1 VLIGPELMPSTLDR
15 VKIGEWTADAR
26 DDSISRGAER
36 VKLEPRTMRLLLRLA
51 QSPGV
56 VVSLDEL
63 LESVWSGVVVG
74 TASVYQSMSQLRKVL
89 GDTDDP
95 PRYIETVAR
104 KGYRLVASV
113 SEPTAAEAT
122 VAAAAPAV
130 PAPVLAPIP
139 RRAGP
144 RLWAALAVV
153 AFIAVSLAVW
163 RFWLTSPAPAG
174 PPTVVVLPFLDLTDG
189 KTEQNFCDGLTEET
203 SNWLAQVPTLR
214 VVASTSAFAYRNH
227 ETDARTI
234 GRELQT
240 THMLEGSLR
249 RSGEQMRITVQLID
263 TRTGLHVWSNS
274 YDFERGNVLAMQ
286 EDIARKV
293 ADNLEIRITAQTDGR
308 FAGRSSK
315 SAEAQRLYL
324 LATAHEQKMTNE
336 ANERAITLY
345 KSALEADP
353 QFVLAKVWLAHA
365 IMERRFLDSQPIE
378 SLAPQIEPL
387 LADAAREAP
396 DLVDLYVVR
405 GYFYTEM
412 RQREPAIQDLRHALS
427 LNPNSS
433 GAAEKLGF
441 YYLTAGQPREAL
453 TYYTL
458 ASSLDPKSE
467 DLHGSRC
474 TTLAELGEFTA
485 AAAACERARAL
496 APDSAWV
503 YNISGKLER
512 ERGDLETASRW
523 DEMALQ
529 RGDDLASVQGER
541 VATLV
546 TLGLIREAGASFQ
559 RARVANPAAARR
571 HSALLFAGSIA
582 AVDAGGIQGL
592 RTFMRDNDLEH
603 PTEPTQLFV
612 LANAALI
619 AGDAPLARQY
629 VDGALGSNTLRPE
642 DIASTWH
649 AARGYSSLL
658 VISAA
663 LRGSGEPA
671 AAERRLAEL
680 SALLDRMVEGGVQTN
695 GMYFVRAELEAMRG
709 DADKA
714 MAALQRAVQLGWR
727 DAWLAEHQPYLESL
741 RGRADFRALLATVN
755 ARNADTAAR
764 IRGKLAS

>member
-1 VLIGPELMPSTLDR
+1 MLIGPELMPSTPDR
-15 VKIGEWTADAR
+15 VKIGEWIADAR
-26 DDSISRGAER
+26 DDSITRGSER
-36 VKLEPRTMRLLLRLA
+36 VKIEPRTMRLLLRLA
-51 QSPGV
+51 QAPGA

-113 SEPTAAEAT
+113 SEPPPAEAQ
-122 VAAAAPAV
+122 APG
-130 PAPVLAPIP
+130 PAPIAP
-139 RRAGP
+139 RAP
-144 RLWAALAVV
+144 SDSARAHPWFWAALAG
-153 AFIAVSLAVW
+153 AALIAVSLSVW
-163 RFWLTSPAPAG
+163 RFWVNAPGAGG

-214 VVASTSAFAYRNH
+214 VVARTSAFAYRNRDA
-227 ETDARTI
+227 DARTI

-240 THMLEGSLR
+240 THMIEGSLR
-249 RSGEQMRITVQLID
+249 RSGDQMRITVQLID

-308 FAGRSSK
+308 FAGRGSRSN
-315 SAEAQRLYL
+315 EAQKLYL
-324 LATAHEQKMTNE
+324 LAIAHEQKMTHE
-336 ANERAITLY
+336 ANERAISLY

-353 QFVLAKVWLAHA
+353 DFVLAKVWLAHA
-365 IMERRFLDSQPIE
+365 IMEKRFLDSRPIE
-378 SLAPQIEPL
+378 SLSPEIEPL
-387 LADAAREAP
+387 LADAARAAP

-405 GYFYTEM
+405 GYYFTEM
-412 RQREPAIQDLRHALS
+412 RQREPAIRDLLHALS

-441 YYLTAGQPREAL
+441 YYLTDGQPREAL

-474 TTLAELGEFTA
+474 ITLTELGEFTA

-496 APDSAWV
+496 APGSAWV

-512 ERGDLETASRW
+512 ERGDLQTASRW
-523 DEMALQ
+523 DEMALE
-529 RGDDLASVQGER
+529 RGEDLASVQGER
-541 VATLV
+541 VSTLV
-546 TLGLIREAGASFQ
+546 TLGLIKEAGASYQ
-559 RARVANPAAARR
+559 RARAANSAAAQR
-571 HSALLFAGSIA
+571 HSALLFAGSLA

-592 RTFMRDNDLEH
+592 RAFTRDNGLEH
-603 PTEPTQLFV
+603 PTEPTPLFM

-629 VDGALGSNTLRPE
+629 VDGALASKSLQPE
-642 DIASTWH
+642 DVASPWH

-658 VISAA
+658 VIAAA
-663 LRGSGEPA
+663 LRGSGDEASA
-671 AAERRLAEL
+671 ASRLAEL
-680 SALLDRMVEGGVQTN
+680 SALLDRMAEGGVQTN

-714 MAALQRAVQLGWR
+714 MVALRHAVQLGWR
-727 DAWLAEHQPYLESL
+727 DAWLAEHQPFLESL
-741 RGRADFRALLATVN
+741 RPRADFRALLSDVN
-755 ARNADTAAR
+755 ARNADTATK
-764 IRGKLAS
+764 IRSRLAS